1 MSSWQIEP
9 NEIQRILGEVLPQKT
24 DLDSELTEAKFE
36 AISAGLTWGGGVTSV
51 VPGALSELLSD
62 QSSALSSIVYRVN
75 AGVLGVANATVAY
88 NNGQEEM
95 LGNFQRE
102 MLEAAVD
109 GDFGYFEAHG
119 YQGE

>member
-1 MSSWQIEP
+1 MSSWQIAP
-9 NEIQRILGEVLPQKT
+9 DEIQRILNEVLPQKT
-24 DLDSELTEAKFE
+24 DLDAELTEAKFE
-36 AISAGLTWGGGVTSV
+36 AIGAGLTWGGGITSV
-51 VPGALSELLSD
+51 VPNALSELLTD
-62 QSSALSSIVYRVN
+62 QGSALSSIVYRVN

-95 LGNFQRE
+95 LGTFQRE

-109 GDFGYFEAHG
+109 GDFSYFETYG